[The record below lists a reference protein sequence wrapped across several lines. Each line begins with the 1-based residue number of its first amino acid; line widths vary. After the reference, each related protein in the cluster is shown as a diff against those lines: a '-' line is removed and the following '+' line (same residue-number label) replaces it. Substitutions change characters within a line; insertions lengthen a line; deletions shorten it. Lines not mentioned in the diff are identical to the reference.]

1 MPDFTQFNKQ
11 PNNLN
16 ESVEKENTLY
26 EEQRKKEISVDH
38 QQKSNMPM
46 PKAKKEEKEEK
57 EESLFIRIKNKDKL
71 QKLAKK
77 SNVSM
82 KELIEFWIDNAEL

>member
-11 PNNLN
+11 SNNLN

-38 QQKSNMPM
+38 QQKSNIPM
-46 PKAKKEEKEEK
+46 PKAKKEEK

-82 KELIEFWIDNAEL
+82 KELIEFWIDNADL

>member
-38 QQKSNMPM
+38 QQKSNIPM
-46 PKAKKEEKEEK
+46 PKAKKEEK

-82 KELIEFWIDNAEL
+82 KELIEFWIDNADL

>member
-26 EEQRKKEISVDH
+26 EEQRKKVISVDH
-38 QQKSNMPM
+38 QQKSNIPM
-46 PKAKKEEKEEK
+46 PKVKEGEKEEP
-57 EESLFIRIKNKDKL
+57 LFLRIKNKDKL
-71 QKLAKK
+71 RKLTKK
-77 SNVSM
+77 SNTSM

>member
-16 ESVEKENTLY
+16 EAVEKENTLY

-38 QQKSNMPM
+38 QQKSNIPM
-46 PKAKKEEKEEK
+46 PKAKKEEK

>member
-26 EEQRKKEISVDH
+26 EEQRKKEISIDH
-38 QQKSNMPM
+38 QQKSNIPM
-46 PKAKKEEKEEK
+46 PKAKKEEK

>member
-26 EEQRKKEISVDH
+26 EEQRKKEISIDH
-38 QQKSNMPM
+38 PQKNNIPM
-46 PKAKKEEKEEK
+46 PKAKKEEKDEP
-57 EESLFIRIKNKDKL
+57 LFIRIKNKDKL

-77 SNVSM
+77 SNISM
-82 KELIEFWIDNAEL
+82 KELVEFWIDNAEL

>member
-38 QQKSNMPM
+38 QQKSNIPM
-46 PKAKKEEKEEK
+46 PKAKKEEK

>member
-26 EEQRKKEISVDH
+26 EKQRKKEISVDH

-46 PKAKKEEKEEK
+46 PKVKKEENEEK

>member
-26 EEQRKKEISVDH
+26 EKQRKKEISVDH

-46 PKAKKEEKEEK
+46 PKVKKEEKEEK

>member
-16 ESVEKENTLY
+16 ESVDKENTLY

-38 QQKSNMPM
+38 QQKSNIPM
-46 PKAKKEEKEEK
+46 PKAKKEEK

>member
-38 QQKSNMPM
+38 QQKSNIPM
-46 PKAKKEEKEEK
+46 PKAKKEEK

-71 QKLAKK
+71 QKT
-77 SNVSM
+77 S
-82 KELIEFWIDNAEL
+82 